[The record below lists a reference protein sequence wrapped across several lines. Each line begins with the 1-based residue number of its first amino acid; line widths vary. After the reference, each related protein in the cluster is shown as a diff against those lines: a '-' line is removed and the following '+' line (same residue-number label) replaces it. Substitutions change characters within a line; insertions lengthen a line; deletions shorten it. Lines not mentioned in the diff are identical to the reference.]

1 MSCFFLSL
9 VFWRNMTN
17 SVQSAYSMELWMS
30 KYSIEIQ
37 WNWIRTLKHEQWN
50 GLTLISQRR
59 MDFKLSERNKWLREK
74 RIEEISGAKLVGCVC
89 VLVFRVCETVNV
101 HYYDWNDVQTSTAKS
116 FYILR
121 FVYQVACM
129 CIIHFSDSHHTKNQF
144 WVSNSIK
151 KTLLHAILNV
161 SVIPIPQNRYLNF
174 ILTWVSHSYVE
185 NLLISPFFDRF
196 FFASLLITFFFFFFF
211 GEWLER
217 SENVS
222 DLSNVRGLTVCPFRC
237 V

>member
-1 MSCFFLSL
+1 
-9 VFWRNMTN
+9 
-17 SVQSAYSMELWMS
+17 MELWMS

-151 KTLLHAILNV
+151 KTLLRAILNV

-196 FFASLLITFFFFFFF
+196 FFASLLITFFSSSS
-211 GEWLER
+211 
-217 SENVS
+217 SENDSREAKTFRICQCPWVDCVS
-222 DLSNVRGLTVCPFRC
+222 ISVCIVNMSF